1 MEIEGSAASVSARS
15 VIFRL
20 AAIVFASI
28 IKSSGS
34 SSVVFIWETIWFYGQ
49 ASMGRIIDGKIMDSK
64 KSFFG

>member
-1 MEIEGSAASVSARS
+1 

-28 IKSSGS
+28 INSSGS

-49 ASMGRIIDGKIMDSK
+49 ASMG
-64 KSFFG
+64 KSIFWASTFALRSYSVTNPQKRCASPAGH